1 MRLNKKS
8 LLLGMIVL
16 LLSCIVGISAKNSSF
31 LENVQ
36 ASMVQEKDSD
46 QSQDQ
51 PEIGVSALGYCVMN
65 ADTGEIVLQ
74 KNADEKL
81 HPASITKIMTL
92 LVTVE
97 QCKNLDSVTTVSEN
111 ALNQIAPLSS
121 TLHPMPK
128 PGEQFTI
135 RDLLYGLTMCSGNE
149 CANILAEAVCGDIDS
164 FVELMNERAK
174 EAGAKNTH
182 FSNPHGL
189 DADDHLTTAYDM
201 ALIMK
206 EALKNPAAKE
216 ILSAK
221 TYTIPET
228 AYTSE
233 RNMTSGHKMVSGE
246 FECEGVYAGKPGYTR
261 LAQSTLVTAAKR
273 DDVNLIAVVMKSD
286 SGISYEDT
294 SLLLDNAY
302 AKINDWGVTGGF
314 NVYHPRVTQ
323 IDDAGFTV
331 TWDVGLDAVR
341 AEFPVWIE
349 YDSTDVLTKGSLEV
363 TSDTISYHVSL
374 SDHAGKN
381 GVYTVQ
387 AYVYNASGESKVCS
401 IKVLAGVGE
410 QKGFVNWNGSTYY
423 VHENGALGLQWQEL
437 EEGCYYFDYTTA
449 QMVTGWVGSDTKF
462 YLDPDGKLHTG
473 WLELDGKQYYFYQA
487 GDMATG
493 KMTIGN
499 GEYYFDENG
508 VLQSGFAIPQAP
520 SLYE

>member
-1 MRLNKKS
+1 
-8 LLLGMIVL
+8 MI
-16 LLSCIVGISAKNSSF
+16 
-31 LENVQ
+31 
-36 ASMVQEKDSD
+36 
-46 QSQDQ
+46 
-51 PEIGVSALGYCVMN
+51 
-65 ADTGEIVLQ
+65 T
-74 KNADEKL
+74 
-81 HPASITKIMTL
+81 
-92 LVTVE
+92 
-97 QCKNLDSVTTVSEN
+97 
-111 ALNQIAPLSS
+111 
-121 TLHPMPK
+121 
-128 PGEQFTI
+128 
-135 RDLLYGLTMCSGNE
+135 
-149 CANILAEAVCGDIDS
+149 
-164 FVELMNERAK
+164 
-174 EAGAKNTH
+174 
-182 FSNPHGL
+182 
-189 DADDHLTTAYDM
+189 DM

-206 EALKNPAAKE
+206 AALKNPAAKE

-374 SDHAGKN
+374 SDHGGKN

-473 WLELDGKQYYFYQA
+473 WLELDGK
-487 GDMATG
+487 
-493 KMTIGN
+493 K
-499 GEYYFDENG
+499 YYFDTSG
-508 VLQSGFAIPQAP
+508 VMLANTIASIDGTTYRFDSDGAATKTSGNDYTVEGKYVKVFDAKNNKYYYMEEEFLEHPGIADGKVSDLDLLAAVCDAEAGDQGVVGMEAVALCVLNCTIDQYKEFP
-520 SLYE
+520 SQIRYVVYQGKPTQYAVVTDGALLKRLKGQFEDRTNAYAAAKAAMEVFSNYVNHGTKRTLPGFKTKDFNYKFFMTPAAFKAQNLNFSKLEYEQYKGHVFFVDWISG